1 MGDNGGIMEN
11 ATERLAE
18 LEKAGGYVIGA
29 ASRIRENLG
38 FPERKVEDSIS
49 VILKNREFEKG
60 GQVNLDSDRVG
71 RDIKRDKIESLTGQS
86 GPQPKNKKA
95 K

>member
-1 MGDNGGIMEN
+1 MEGNGGIMEN

-49 VILKNREFEKG
+49 VILKNR
-60 GQVNLDSDRVG
+60 
-71 RDIKRDKIESLTGQS
+71 
-86 GPQPKNKKA
+86 
-95 K
+95 